1 MEIYRNYESIIITV
15 ISNIIV
21 LVSHNVF
28 CLGHFMPMSYGV
40 NEKTL
45 PIVSLP
51 PFDLSRFSPS
61 LFVVLQGILYQPFF
75 VLIRLLPK
83 IIHFQSKAISFFQLI
98 AGRFWFCCFVYMRF
112 LGQFFTVLTRKK
124 LHDKI
129 NNIAF

>member
-1 MEIYRNYESIIITV
+1 MAFSPHNFKILATLHMYLFGLVIPLNLFLEIDRNYESIIITV
-15 ISNIIV
+15 ISNITV
-21 LVSHNVF
+21 LVSQNVF
-28 CLGHFMPMSYGV
+28 CLGYSMPMSYGV

-51 PFDLSRFSPS
+51 PFVLSRFSPS

-98 AGRFWFCCFVYMRF
+98 AGRF
-112 LGQFFTVLTRKK
+112 
-124 LHDKI
+124 
-129 NNIAF
+129 